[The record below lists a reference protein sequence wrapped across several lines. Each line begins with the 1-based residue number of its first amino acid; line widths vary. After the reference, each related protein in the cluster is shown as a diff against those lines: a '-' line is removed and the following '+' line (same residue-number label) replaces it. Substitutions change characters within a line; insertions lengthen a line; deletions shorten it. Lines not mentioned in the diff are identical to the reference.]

1 MNIPDAGP
9 TPDGENWHPE
19 GMPESLASAPLEQKF
34 LRALRENALPR
45 PRHAW
50 SLADAGLSG
59 PQLVELFETQMLSRQ
74 LDFHARRLH
83 ARKQGFYTIGSAGH
97 EGNAAIALALRV
109 TDPALLHYR
118 DAPFFIQ
125 RSKAVPGIDITWD
138 MLLSFVASSDDPI
151 AGGRH
156 KVLGSKRL
164 HVPPQTSTIAS
175 QLPKA
180 VGAAYSLALAR
191 RLGVPGAWPA
201 DSVVVCSFGDAS
213 FNHSTAQGAMNAAA
227 WVAYQSVPLP
237 LLLVCEDNGLGVS
250 TPTPAGWIESAV
262 KRWPAIHYVSCDG
275 LDLLDTHRA
284 ARAAVHTARSARRP
298 VFLHMHCVR
307 LMGHAGAD
315 AQEAYLTAAQ
325 IDAQEAQDPLLYSA
339 ALVRDH
345 GLMTPGQVA
354 ERYELIGEQVRAA
367 AEKAI
372 GRPKLRTAKEV
383 MESIVPP
390 KRVSLVGAPSGARV
404 LAAAIAPEGAPTKAA
419 TTTTKAGTT
428 MARLINTA
436 LDRALAAHPHL
447 VLAGEDIGHKG
458 GVYGVTLKLQAKHGV
473 HRVIDTLLDEQT
485 ILGLGIGLAHNNL
498 LPVVEIQYLA
508 YVHNAEDQLRG
519 EAATL
524 PFFSCGQYTNPMVVR
539 IAGLGY
545 QKGFGGHFHN
555 DNSIAVLRDIPGLL
569 LCCPSNGADA
579 VGLLQE
585 AVRLADEEQR
595 VVVYLE
601 PIALYHA
608 RDLHA
613 PDDGLWMSADPG
625 PEHRLAPGAL
635 GVHGDGRD
643 LAIVSYANGVYLS
656 RQALP
661 ELERRGVK
669 TRIVDLRWLTAIDHD
684 AVLAAV
690 RDCRHVLVVDECRRS
705 GSVSEE
711 LIANLVERGVASDRL
726 GRLTAE
732 DSFIPLGVAST
743 ATMPSRD
750 SILAKALER
759 VAR

>member
-1 MNIPDAGP
+1 
-9 TPDGENWHPE
+9 
-19 GMPESLASAPLEQKF
+19 MPESLASAPLEQKF
-34 LRALRENALPR
+34 LRALRENTLPR

-50 SLADAGLSG
+50 SLADAGLTG

-74 LDFHARRLH
+74 LDLHARRLH
-83 ARKQGFYTIGSAGH
+83 AQKQGFYTIGSSGH

-125 RSKAVPGIDITWD
+125 RSKAVPGIDITYD

-164 HVPPQTSTIAS
+164 NVPPQTSTIAS

-180 VGAAYSLALAR
+180 VGAAYSLALAK
-191 RLGVPGAWPA
+191 RLGVTGAWPA

-213 FNHSTAQGAMNAAA
+213 LNHSTAQGAINAAS

-250 TPTPAGWIESAV
+250 TPTPAGWIESSV

-284 ARAAVHTARSARRP
+284 ARAAAHTARSAHQP

-325 IDAQEAQDPLLYSA
+325 IEAQEAQDPLLYSA
-339 ALVRDH
+339 ALVREH
-345 GLMTPGQVA
+345 GLMTPAQVA
-354 ERYELIGEQVRAA
+354 ERYELIGEQVRAT

-383 MESIVPP
+383 MASIVPP
-390 KRVSLVGAPSGARV
+390 KRKSPPVGAPSGAMA
-404 LAAAIAPEGAPTKAA
+404 LAATIAPEGAPTKAR
-419 TTTTKAGTT
+419 TTTAGAGTT
-428 MARLINTA
+428 LARLINTA
-436 LDRALAAHPHL
+436 LDRALATHPHM
-447 VLAGEDIGHKG
+447 VMAGEDIGHKG

-539 IAGLGY
+539 VAGLGY

-555 DNSIAVLRDIPGLL
+555 DNSVAVLRDIPGLL

-601 PIALYHA
+601 PIALYHT
-608 RDLHA
+608 RDLHQ
-613 PDDGLWMSADPG
+613 PDDGLWMCADPG
-625 PEHRLAPGAL
+625 PDHRLPVGQP
-635 GVHGDGRD
+635 GVHGDGKD
-643 LAIVSYANGVYLS
+643 LAIVSYGNGIYLS

-661 ELERRGVK
+661 DLEKKGIG
-669 TRIVDLRWLTAIDHD
+669 TRIVDLRWLTSIDHD

-690 RDCRHVLVVDECRRS
+690 RDCRRILVVDECRRS

-711 LIANLVERGVASDRL
+711 LIASLVERGVASDRL
-726 GRLTAE
+726 ARLTAE
-732 DSFIPLGVAST
+732 DSFIPLGLAST
-743 ATMPSRD
+743 VTMPSKD
-750 SILAKALER
+750 SILARALEL